1 MKMRKVYKTAEKSIE
16 QLLEN
21 TFVLITSTVVSESAS
36 VNV

>member
-1 MKMRKVYKTAEKSIE
+1 MIKIYKTAEKSIE

-21 TFVLITSTVVSESAS
+21 TFVLITSTVMPESAS